1 MATLACMVLGG
12 FIEGSDWSR
21 AVILNTITS
30 SAITESNMGLWLPD
44 PNGLRYFHMEK
55 ELRKTDLP

>member
-1 MATLACMVLGG
+1 MVLGG